1 MNAKNDNLEDL
12 KLFYALIDDSNE
24 MIFITNMQTY
34 QVTYANKIACK
45 TLGYNLND
53 MRKLLVPQ
61 FRKPF
66 NDEETYKQFLQ
77 KLENKKTLNAY
88 TVLKTKNNEDIHV
101 ETSSKMVIIDGVKY
115 NIAIVRNVQSWI
127 EKEKIKDSILAQQTK
142 MASMGEMIENITH
155 QWKQPLSIISAMTT
169 LLISKIKRK
178 KIEETYLLDS
188 LDTLKTTSEHMNK
201 TIDSFKTFFNPSNKI
216 VSISIKDLLSQAI
229 ELTGASL
236 LANKITLVCKEPN
249 ASWYIHGIKNDLIQ
263 ALINIIN
270 NAKDALKE
278 QKNLTEKLIFIEV
291 EAHKDDFTIEIKDNA
306 GGIQGDMEKLF
317 DSHYTTK
324 ANSGGTGIGL
334 YMTKQIVQSHFNG
347 DIVVKNKEYVYKK
360 HKCKGA
366 SFLLKIP
373 QN

>member
-1 MNAKNDNLEDL
+1 MGSGDKMNAKNDNLEDL

-178 KIEETYLLDS
+178 KS
-188 LDTLKTTSEHMNK
+188 
-201 TIDSFKTFFNPSNKI
+201 
-216 VSISIKDLLSQAI
+216 
-229 ELTGASL
+229 
-236 LANKITLVCKEPN
+236 
-249 ASWYIHGIKNDLIQ
+249 
-263 ALINIIN
+263 
-270 NAKDALKE
+270 
-278 QKNLTEKLIFIEV
+278 
-291 EAHKDDFTIEIKDNA
+291 
-306 GGIQGDMEKLF
+306 
-317 DSHYTTK
+317 
-324 ANSGGTGIGL
+324 
-334 YMTKQIVQSHFNG
+334 
-347 DIVVKNKEYVYKK
+347 KK
-360 HKCKGA
+360 HICWT
-366 SFLLKIP
+366 LWTR
-373 QN
+373 